1 TDLYWARSRIIEYLA
16 TIQPRLPEDV
26 RVELGP
32 DATAL
37 GWVFQYALVDR
48 SGTHQPDELRS
59 YQDWYLKY
67 YLKAIP
73 GVADVATVG
82 GFVRQYQINLD
93 PNRLRAYGIST
104 KQVVAALR
112 GSNNEATGK
121 VVDSG
126 GAEFIVRGLGYAHN
140 TADLENILVAT
151 APDGTP
157 YRIKD
162 LGHVAIGSD
171 FRRGV
176 ADLDGEGGT
185 VSGIVIMRQGQ
196 NALEVIDRV
205 KQRLRQLEP
214 SLPKGVEVVA
224 VYDRSDFV
232 RRSIDNLNTTI
243 VEVMLTVAI
252 VILVFL
258 WHPPSASVPL
268 LTIPFAVLI
277 AFVPFQMLGLSANIM
292 SLGGIAIAIGA
303 MVDAS
308 IVMVEQT
315 HKKLEEWDRLGRPT
329 EASSIV
335 LRAVK
340 QVARPSFF
348 ALIVIAVS
356 FTPVLS
362 LQAEEGRLFRPLA
375 YTKSLAMLIAAVLA
389 VTLVPV
395 LQLTFMR
402 AEPVS
407 LRLRWLEGIIN
418 RLWVGRI
425 HREERHPLTRWMV
438 RVYEPIVSWSL
449 CHKPVVFG
457 TALLMVALTIPVW
470 MRLGAEFMPPLDE
483 GVLLYMPTTMPG
495 ISGGQAEQLLTA
507 TDRTLREFP
516 EVERVLGKA
525 GRADT
530 ATDPAPLSMLETLVV
545 LKPASQWPRVPRW
558 YSSWAPGW
566 LKPVLSRF
574 APEHASREELVRRMD
589 QALKL
594 PGLANAW
601 TMPVR
606 GRIDMLATG
615 VRTPVGLRI
624 SGSNVAE
631 VERLGVEAA
640 NLLRSVPNTRAVFAE
655 RAAQGNFLDVQWD
668 LAAMARAGVT
678 MEDAQS
684 TVRYAIG
691 GENVSVMLDGRERY
705 PINARDASEFRDSA
719 QSIEHALV
727 PAANGSRQV
736 PVSEI
741 GRVVVSTAPVMLR
754 NDDGLL
760 SEYVYV
766 DVSTE
771 DLSGYVRE
779 GDRLLREKLALPPGY
794 SASWTGQYEA
804 IERTRRRLWSVVP
817 MTLLIIFLLLYVNT
831 RSVLKSAIV
840 LL

>member
-1 TDLYWARSRIIEYLA
+1 CAPPSVRAWRPTTRPRERSSCASKPTIRSWCSDPTWWSMLRYPPAFGPGWSCPPALSSVQVRAKQFSCNAAMVPSKRGRWSPAGRLRPRSRSHTACAKVKRSSPPATSSSIRKDASVRAPPASNDQPDHRFFGATSPPDRRGRGIRRAPGLACAQALPARRAAGARRHPGDHPLRLGPSPEVIDAQVTYPIVSSLLGAPRVKSVRGISDLGSSFVYVTFEEGTDLYWARSRIIEYLA

-348 ALIVIAVS
+348 ALI
-356 FTPVLS
+356 
-362 LQAEEGRLFRPLA
+362 
-375 YTKSLAMLIAAVLA
+375 
-389 VTLVPV
+389 
-395 LQLTFMR
+395 
-402 AEPVS
+402 
-407 LRLRWLEGIIN
+407 
-418 RLWVGRI
+418 
-425 HREERHPLTRWMV
+425 
-438 RVYEPIVSWSL
+438 
-449 CHKPVVFG
+449 
-457 TALLMVALTIPVW
+457 
-470 MRLGAEFMPPLDE
+470 
-483 GVLLYMPTTMPG
+483 
-495 ISGGQAEQLLTA
+495 
-507 TDRTLREFP
+507 
-516 EVERVLGKA
+516 
-525 GRADT
+525 
-530 ATDPAPLSMLETLVV
+530 
-545 LKPASQWPRVPRW
+545 
-558 YSSWAPGW
+558 
-566 LKPVLSRF
+566 
-574 APEHASREELVRRMD
+574 
-589 QALKL
+589 
-594 PGLANAW
+594 
-601 TMPVR
+601 
-606 GRIDMLATG
+606 
-615 VRTPVGLRI
+615 
-624 SGSNVAE
+624 
-631 VERLGVEAA
+631 
-640 NLLRSVPNTRAVFAE
+640 
-655 RAAQGNFLDVQWD
+655 
-668 LAAMARAGVT
+668 
-678 MEDAQS
+678 
-684 TVRYAIG
+684 
-691 GENVSVMLDGRERY
+691 
-705 PINARDASEFRDSA
+705 
-719 QSIEHALV
+719 
-727 PAANGSRQV
+727 
-736 PVSEI
+736 
-741 GRVVVSTAPVMLR
+741 
-754 NDDGLL
+754 
-760 SEYVYV
+760 
-766 DVSTE
+766 
-771 DLSGYVRE
+771 
-779 GDRLLREKLALPPGY
+779 
-794 SASWTGQYEA
+794 
-804 IERTRRRLWSVVP
+804 
-817 MTLLIIFLLLYVNT
+817 
-831 RSVLKSAIV
+831 
-840 LL
+840 